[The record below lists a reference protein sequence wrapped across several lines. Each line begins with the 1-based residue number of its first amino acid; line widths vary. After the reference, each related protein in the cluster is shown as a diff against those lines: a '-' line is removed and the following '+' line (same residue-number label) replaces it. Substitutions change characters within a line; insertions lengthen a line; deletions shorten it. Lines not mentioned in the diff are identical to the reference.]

1 MRELRVLQSC
11 RHPNLVELK
20 KVVTG
25 KKLDRCRQCTHSSA
39 LCGSIELML
48 DAAQLL
54 LCSRSV
60 FLVFEVRCGS
70 AWTGP

>member
-25 KKLDRCRQCTHSSA
+25 KKLDRCCWRIGA
-39 LCGSIELML
+39 LHCLAHLVVML
-48 DAAQLL
+48 
-54 LCSRSV
+54 
-60 FLVFEVRCGS
+60 
-70 AWTGP
+70 WMKP